1 MQVQQVADKYLT
13 LLILFQVFTR
23 VGAGSESLT
32 DKGNHPLF
40 LAQGTGKERLS
51 KQVTLPKRPH
61 GYNENGQFKS
71 VTLNAK
77 LRTLSWP
84 IPKLLNA

>member
-32 DKGNHPLF
+32 DKGNHPLI
-40 LAQGTGKERLS
+40 LEQGTGKEPLS
-51 KQVTLPKRPH
+51 KQVTLPKRSH
-61 GYNENGQFKS
+61 DNENGQFKA
-71 VTLNAK
+71 VMLNAK
-77 LRTLSWP
+77 IRTLSWP